1 MGLLDF
7 LFNQSSDD
15 LDCDWYCDSC
25 GAFLNS
31 QSGFTVSSGIWT
43 CEECGYE
50 NDVTEDNIVDGN
62 DNYDDDDFDY
72 YDYDDDDGEK
82 LSVDEAAEIWI
93 SHGKDE
99 DYTFGYTE
107 EELEDALDSF

>member
-1 MGLLDF
+1 MELLDF

-31 QSGFTVSSGIWT
+31 QPGLTVSSGTWT

-50 NDVTEDNIVDGN
+50 NDVTEDNIIDD
-62 DNYDDDDFDY
+62 DNYD
-72 YDYDDDDGEK
+72 YDHDDDDNDVYDNDEK
-82 LSVDEAAEIWI
+82 LFVDEAVEIWF
-93 SHGKDE
+93 SYGKDK

-107 EELEDALDSF
+107 EELEDALD

>member
-1 MGLLDF
+1 MELLDF

-31 QSGFTVSSGIWT
+31 QPGFTVSSGTWT

-50 NDVTEDNIVDGN
+50 NDVTEDNIIDD
-62 DNYDDDDFDY
+62 DNYD
-72 YDYDDDDGEK
+72 YDLDDDDNDDYDNDEK
-82 LSVDEAAEIWI
+82 LFVDEAVEIWF
-93 SHGKDE
+93 SYGKDE

-107 EELEDALDSF
+107 EELEDALD